1 MTLSRR
7 AFTYGGLAAFGTSLA
22 VPAIAQQ
29 VTDTGLVVEP
39 KAPLKRRVSGFITH
53 EWQEHFETLKN
64 GAILC
69 DTRARAV
76 FYWSEDESTTRIY
89 PSSVPLTDELTRRGR
104 TEIVLKRNGPEWRPT
119 PEMLKRNPELPE
131 YVGPGPQN
139 PLGTHALNLSWQ
151 YYRIHGTNDVR
162 KIGRRSSN
170 GCIGLFNEHI
180 EELFG
185 FAKIGTQVVLI

>member
-7 AFTYGGLAAFGTSLA
+7 AFTNGGIAALGTSLA
-22 VPAIAQQ
+22 APAIAQQ

-39 KAPLKRRVSGFITH
+39 KEPLKRRVSGFITH
-53 EWQEHFETLKN
+53 EWREHFETLKN

-69 DTRARAV
+69 DTRGRAV

-104 TEIVLKRNGPEWRPT
+104 TEVVLKRNGPEWRPT

>member
-1 MTLSRR
+1 MTKTRR
-7 AFTYGGLAAFGTSLA
+7 ETLRLGLAASA
-22 VPAIAQQ
+22 
-29 VTDTGLVVEP
+29 GLVASPLAAQDASVERL
-39 KAPLKRRVSGFITH
+39 ARRVSGLTIARW
-53 EWQEHFETLKN
+53 EDHFETLKN

-69 DTRARAV
+69 DTDARV
-76 FYWSEDESTTRIY
+76 VYFWSEDRRVERVY

-104 TEIVLKRNGPEWRPT
+104 TEVTLKRNAPEWRPT
-119 PEMLKRNPELPE
+119 PAMLKRNPDLPT

-139 PLGTHALNLSWQ
+139 PLGTRALNLSWQ

-180 EELFG
+180 EELFEM
-185 FAKIGTQVVLI
+185 ATVGTQVVLL